1 MFLLNLE
8 SKKWL
13 VANKK
18 TQTSNQHEQVVC
30 DLNFPRLQKEL
41 LDLGSDEFDQVED
54 SVKKIEKMTWD
65 QIYKTSSKTQKR
77 GLNWE
82 IIKNQVTQSGKKI
95 ASIRISKK
103 FRARVCRD
111 EKLMRFI
118 SLHPD
123 HDGAY
128 DEDGGENL

>member
-1 MFLLNLE
+1 
-8 SKKWL
+8 

-18 TQTSNQHEQVVC
+18 SPQGSTQHELVEC
-30 DLNFPRLQKEL
+30 DLGFPRVRKEL
-41 LDLGSDEFDQVED
+41 ADLELDELEQVEE
-54 SVKKIEKMTWD
+54 SVTKIQKMTWD
-65 QIYKTSSKTQKR
+65 QIYKTSSKKQKR

-82 IIKNQVTQSGKKI
+82 PIDGQETATGKKI
-95 ASIRISKK
+95 ASIRISVK

-111 EKLMRFI
+111 GKFMRFI

-128 DEDGGENL
+128 DESGGENL

>member
-1 MFLLNLE
+1 M
-8 SKKWL
+8 
-13 VANKK
+13 ANKK
-18 TQTSNQHEQVVC
+18 SPLSNQHEPVLC
-30 DLNFPRLQKEL
+30 DLNFPRLQNEL
-41 LDLGSDEFDQVED
+41 LDLELVEFDQVED
-54 SVKKIEKMTWD
+54 TVKKIEKMTWD

-82 IIKNQVTQSGKKI
+82 IIENQVTLSGKKI

-111 EKLMRFI
+111 GKFMRFI

-123 HDGAY
+123 HDSAY
-128 DEDGGENL
+128 NEGGDEAL

>member
-1 MFLLNLE
+1 MPGKPIKSTQQE
-8 SKKWL
+8 L
-13 VANKK
+13 V
-18 TQTSNQHEQVVC
+18 EC
-30 DLNFPRLQKEL
+30 DLEFPRIVDEL
-41 LDLGSDEFDQVED
+41 SKLELDELDQVENAIN
-54 SVKKIEKMTWD
+54 KIKQMTWE

-82 IIKNQVTQSGKKI
+82 PISGQQTRSGKTI

-111 EKLMRFI
+111 GKFMRFI

-123 HDGAY
+123 HDSTY
-128 DEDGGENL
+128 SESGGEDV

>member
-1 MFLLNLE
+1 M
-8 SKKWL
+8 
-13 VANKK
+13 ANKK
-18 TQTSNQHEQVVC
+18 KSEGSTQHELVIC
-30 DLNFPRLQKEL
+30 DLEFSRLREEL
-41 LDLGSDEFDQVED
+41 QNLELDQLEQVEKT
-54 SVKKIEKMTWD
+54 VEKIHQMTWD

-82 IIKNQVTQSGKKI
+82 PIAGQKTASGKSI
-95 ASIRISKK
+95 ASIRISEK

-111 EKLMRFI
+111 GKFMRFI

-128 DEDGGENL
+128 EESGGEAL

>member
-1 MFLLNLE
+1 M
-8 SKKWL
+8 
-13 VANKK
+13 ANKK
-18 TQTSNQHEQVVC
+18 SLVQTSAQHQLVVC
-30 DLNFPRLQKEL
+30 DLSFPRLQNEL
-41 LDLGSDEFDQVED
+41 LELETIEFDQVEET
-54 SVKKIEKMTWD
+54 VKKIEKMTWD

-82 IIKNQVTQSGKKI
+82 IIEKQMTRSGKKI

-111 EKLMRFI
+111 GQQMRFI

-123 HDGAY
+123 HDSAY
-128 DEDGGENL
+128 EEGGGENL

>member
-1 MFLLNLE
+1 M
-8 SKKWL
+8 
-13 VANKK
+13 ANKK
-18 TQTSNQHEQVVC
+18 PIVHTSAQHQLVLC
-30 DLNFPRLQKEL
+30 DLSFPRLQTEL
-41 LDLGSDEFDQVED
+41 LKLETTEFDQVEET
-54 SVKKIEKMTWD
+54 VKKIEKMTWD

-82 IIKNQVTQSGKKI
+82 IIENQMIRSGKKI

-111 EKLMRFI
+111 GQHMHFI

-123 HDGAY
+123 HDSAY
-128 DEDGGENL
+128 EERGDESL

>member
-1 MFLLNLE
+1 M
-8 SKKWL
+8 
-13 VANKK
+13 ANKK
-18 TQTSNQHEQVVC
+18 TKTSSQHEPVIC
-30 DLNFPRLQKEL
+30 DLGFPRLQNEL
-41 LDLGSDEFDQVED
+41 LDLESAEFDQVEET
-54 SVKKIEKMTWD
+54 VKKIEKMTWD

-82 IIKNQVTQSGKKI
+82 VIENQVTQSGKKI

-111 EKLMRFI
+111 GQCMRFI

-123 HDGAY
+123 HDSAY
-128 DEDGGENL
+128 VESGGESL

>member
-1 MFLLNLE
+1 M
-8 SKKWL
+8 
-13 VANKK
+13 ANKK
-18 TQTSNQHEQVVC
+18 NQTSNQHQLVLC
-30 DLNFPRLQKEL
+30 DLNFPRLQAEL
-41 LDLGSDEFDQVED
+41 IDLETNEFDQVEET
-54 SVKKIEKMTWD
+54 VKKIEKMTWD

-82 IIKNQVTQSGKKI
+82 IIENQETASGKKI

-111 EKLMRFI
+111 GQYMRFI

-123 HDGAY
+123 HDSAY
-128 DEDGGENL
+128 KESGGEEV

>member
-1 MFLLNLE
+1 M
-8 SKKWL
+8 
-13 VANKK
+13 VGKK
-18 TQTSNQHEQVVC
+18 TGTSTQHELVVC
-30 DLNFPRLQKEL
+30 DLEFPRLQEEL
-41 LDLGSDEFDQVED
+41 VNLEEDEFEAFTRSVE
-54 SVKKIEKMTWD
+54 KIEQMTWD

-82 IIKNQVTQSGKKI
+82 PIEGQQTKSGKTI
-95 ASIRISKK
+95 ASIRISDK

-111 EKLMRFI
+111 RNLMRFI

-128 DEDGGENL
+128 DESGGENL